1 MFEMREEVCAPW
13 AKEGRRSRATLPD
26 SHMQTPTVL
35 RREVGIAGCD
45 ARALLRRPEKNKEE
59 ELEEQNE
66 STCY

>member
-1 MFEMREEVCAPW
+1 MG
-13 AKEGRRSRATLPD
+13 EGRAKKPCHVAH